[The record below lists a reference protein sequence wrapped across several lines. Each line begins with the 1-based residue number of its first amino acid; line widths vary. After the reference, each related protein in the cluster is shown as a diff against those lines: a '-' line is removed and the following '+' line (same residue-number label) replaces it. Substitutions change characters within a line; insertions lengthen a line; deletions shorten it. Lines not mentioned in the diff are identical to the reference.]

1 VGEVTLELA
10 HARSAGLRYVDARM
24 LPGIERR
31 RTRSGFEYFD
41 ATGKRI
47 EDEGEL
53 ARIRALA
60 IPPAYESVWICP
72 IPHGHVQATAR
83 DAKGRKQY
91 RYHKRWR
98 EVRDANKYES
108 TVAFAHALPALRARV
123 ARDLLLPDM
132 SRDKVLATVVRIM
145 EKTLIRVGNETYAR
159 ENESY
164 GLTTLRAR
172 HVRIEADKRIRLR
185 FRGKSGVEHAV
196 TIEDRRLARTVKRCR
211 DLPGETLFSYVDDA
225 RSARAVQSDDVN
237 EYLREAT
244 GADFSAKD
252 FRTWNA
258 TVICALA
265 LDAAGPAQTVAE
277 ANQKIVAAV
286 TETAK
291 ELGNSASV
299 CRKSYVHPGILESY
313 LDERKLELPRVET
326 KLQEDGL
333 KRDELRV
340 LAFLEALKAR
350 DEAARRTQLL
360 ERSVAEAK
368 TNKRKTYGERRS
380 MRQPSSTRENARRS

>member
-164 GLTTLRAR
+164 GLTTLRPR
-172 HVRIEADKRIRLR
+172 HVRIEANKRIRLR

-225 RSARAVQSDDVN
+225 RSARAVQSDDV
-237 EYLREAT
+237 T
-244 GADFSAKD
+244 S
-252 FRTWNA
+252 
-258 TVICALA
+258 ICAKRPAPIFPRKTSAPGMQPSFARLRSTPRA
-265 LDAAGPAQTVAE
+265 LPKPSRKQSRRSSPPSRRPRK
-277 ANQKIVAAV
+277 NS
-286 TETAK
+286 ETAHR
-291 ELGNSASV
+291 SAANRT
-299 CRKSYVHPGILESY
+299 CIP
-313 LDERKLELPRVET
+313 
-326 KLQEDGL
+326 
-333 KRDELRV
+333 
-340 LAFLEALKAR
+340 AFSKAIW
-350 DEAARRTQLL
+350 
-360 ERSVAEAK
+360 
-368 TNKRKTYGERRS
+368 TNASSNFPVSRRS
-380 MRQPSSTRENARRS
+380 SKRTD